1 MVREW
6 LNELRTR
13 GMSLGL
19 ENTQIAL
26 KRLGQPQFSAPSIHV
41 AGSNGKGTA
50 CAIISGALILSGMKT
65 GTFTSPHVA
74 RIEER
79 IRIDGVPISAAELN
93 QALLQIKNLQM
104 DLTMFEVTWLAAC
117 ILFEQHSVDIM
128 VVETGLGGRLDAT
141 KTCNSVACLVT
152 SISLEHTE
160 ILGENIVDIA
170 LEKAAIAED
179 GAPLV
184 MKMLDYGL
192 EEIESRYDVE
202 WVSIGDEDFRREAAL
217 LARVVLQKAN
227 LDTAADLVD
236 KAESKVR
243 WPARMQTIIVDGR
256 EFLLDSAH
264 NPSAMQRLCK
274 SLEKIISKREW
285 SLIFGCSP
293 QADLDD
299 MLSPMKDLISRYPP
313 IDVVCTESPSGRYP
327 AVDSK
332 LLKMGRAIKD
342 PNEALLQ
349 VQGDFIISCGSLY
362 LQGDLLKAIG
372 WDSDENLSLF

>member
-6 LNELRTR
+6 LNEIRAR

-26 KRLGQPQFSAPSIHV
+26 ERLGQPQFSAPAIHV

-79 IRIDGVPISAAELN
+79 IRVDGVPISTTEFD
-93 QALLQIKNLQM
+93 QALLRIKNLQM

-141 KTCNSVACLVT
+141 RTCNSVACLVT

-160 ILGENIVDIA
+160 ILGDNITDIA
-170 LEKAAIAED
+170 LEKAAIAAD

-184 MKMLDYGL
+184 MKMLEQGL
-192 EEIESRYDVE
+192 EEIESKYDVE
-202 WVSIGDEDFRREAAL
+202 WISVEEIDFRAEAAI
-217 LARVVLQKAN
+217 LARAVLEKAN
-227 LDTAADLVD
+227 LHSAADFVD
-236 KAESKVR
+236 EAESKVR
-243 WPARMQTIIVDGR
+243 WPARMQTIIVEGR
-256 EFLLDSAH
+256 EYLLDSAH
-264 NPSAMQRLCK
+264 NPSGMQRLCK
-274 SLEKIISKREW
+274 SLEKIVSKREW

-293 QADLDD
+293 QTDLET
-299 MLSPMKDLISRYPP
+299 MLTPLKELISRYPP

-332 LLKMGRAIKD
+332 LLKIGRAVKD
-342 PNEALLQ
+342 PNEALIQ
-349 VQGDFIISCGSLY
+349 VRGDFVISCGSLY

-372 WDSDENLSLF
+372 WDSDENLSFF

>member
-1 MVREW
+1 MREW
-6 LNELRTR
+6 LNELRAR

-26 KRLGQPQFSAPSIHV
+26 KRLGQPQFSAPAIHV

-79 IRIDGVPISAAELN
+79 IRIDGVPISAAELD

-117 ILFEQHSVDIM
+117 ILFEQHSVEIM

-160 ILGENIVDIA
+160 ILGDNIVDIA

-184 MKMLDYGL
+184 MKILDCGL
-192 EEIESRYDVE
+192 EEIESKYDVE

-274 SLEKIISKREW
+274 SLEKIISEREW

-293 QADLDD
+293 QADLDA

>member
-1 MVREW
+1 MREG

-26 KRLGQPQFSAPSIHV
+26 KRLGQPQFSVPAIHV

-79 IRIDGVPISAAELN
+79 IRIDGVPISAAELD

-117 ILFEQHSVDIM
+117 ILFEQHSVDLM

-160 ILGENIVDIA
+160 ILGDNIVDIA

-243 WPARMQTIIVDGR
+243 WPARMQTIIVNGR

-293 QADLDD
+293 QADLDA

-342 PNEALLQ
+342 PNDALLQ

>member
-6 LNELRTR
+6 LNELRAR

-26 KRLGQPQFSAPSIHV
+26 KRLGQPQFSAPAIHV

-79 IRIDGVPISAAELN
+79 IRIDGVPISAAELD

-117 ILFEQHSVDIM
+117 ILFEQHSVEIM

-160 ILGENIVDIA
+160 ILGDNIVDIA

-184 MKMLDYGL
+184 MKILDCGL
-192 EEIESRYDVE
+192 EEIESKYDVE

-227 LDTAADLVD
+227 FDTAADLVD

-293 QADLDD
+293 QADLDA

>member
-1 MVREW
+1 MREW

-79 IRIDGVPISAAELN
+79 IRIDGVPISAAELD

-117 ILFEQHSVDIM
+117 ILFEQHSVEIM

-184 MKMLDYGL
+184 MKILDCGL
-192 EEIESRYDVE
+192 EEIESKYDVE

-293 QADLDD
+293 QADLDA